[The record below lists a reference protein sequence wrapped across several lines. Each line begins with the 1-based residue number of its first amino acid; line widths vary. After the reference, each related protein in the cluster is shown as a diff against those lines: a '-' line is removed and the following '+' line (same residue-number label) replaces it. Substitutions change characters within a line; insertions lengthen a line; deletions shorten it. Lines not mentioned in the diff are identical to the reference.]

1 MLLPS
6 GLTLLLPD
14 ATEICPRTP
23 CLKEV
28 DNLQQL
34 LVFLQ
39 QKAAEETARIKE
51 LKKYHL
57 QLQQVCKVCVCVS
70 MRVHVHVRYASET
83 FPLLFCFAV
92 TNDRC
97 QVTVHVTCSP
107 LILHAESAE
116 GGSRQ

>member
-1 MLLPS
+1 M
-6 GLTLLLPD
+6 
-14 ATEICPRTP
+14 E
-23 CLKEV
+23 
-28 DNLQQL
+28 NLQHL
-34 LVFLQ
+34 PIFLQ
-39 QKAAEETARIKE
+39 QKTAEGKNARIKE

-97 QVTVHVTCSP
+97 QVTVHVTCSQ
-107 LILHAESAE
+107 LILHAEPAE
-116 GGSRQ
+116 GGSSQ